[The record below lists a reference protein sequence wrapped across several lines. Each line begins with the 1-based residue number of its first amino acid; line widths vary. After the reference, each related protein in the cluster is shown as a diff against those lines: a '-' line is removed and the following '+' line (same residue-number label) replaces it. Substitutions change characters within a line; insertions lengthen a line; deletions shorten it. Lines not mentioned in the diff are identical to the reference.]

1 MADHRRRA
9 LRIVLL
15 FIVPVAALTA
25 GAYVYSL
32 GGRYVSSDNAYV
44 RADVIAVSAEIDG
57 RVARVLVND
66 NQYVAAGQLL
76 FEIDPEP
83 FRIELAATAAELAT
97 IGHEIES
104 LRAEYRESVTE
115 IGAANERIRYLK
127 LEAVRQREL
136 SSKGHGSRAS
146 LEAAEHE
153 LEIARQRVNSLRQ
166 RKLMVIADLGGSSD
180 LPQEQHPRYMRGQAM
195 HERASLDLARTLVHA
210 PVSGYLGNVTLEA
223 GEQVEAGESL
233 FPLVAAG
240 DPWVEANMKEVH
252 LTYVEVG
259 QSATVEIDSYPDHVW
274 TAVVESIS
282 PATGAEFALLP
293 AQNATGNWV
302 KVVQRVPVKLHLSL
316 PPGMPLL
323 RAGMTATVEI
333 DTGHESRLDA
343 LIKRVMAAT
352 GGRNEP

>member
-1 MADHRRRA
+1 MTRHRRRV
-9 LRIVLL
+9 LRTLLL
-15 FIVPVAALTA
+15 FVVPVAALAA
-25 GAYVYSL
+25 GAYAYSL
-32 GGRYVSSDNAYV
+32 GGRYVSTDNAYV
-44 RADVIAVSAEIDG
+44 RADVVAISAEIDG

-83 FRIELAATAAELAT
+83 FQIELAATTAELAT
-97 IGHEIES
+97 IGQEIES
-104 LRAEYRESVTE
+104 LRAEYRESVAE

-127 LEAVRQREL
+127 LEAERQREL

-153 LEIARQRVNSLRQ
+153 LEIARQRVKSLRQ
-166 RKLMVIADLGGSSD
+166 RKLMVIADLGGNSD
-180 LPQEQHPRYMRGQAM
+180 LPQDQHPRYMRGQAM
-195 HERASLDLARTLVHA
+195 HQRAALDLARTLIHA
-210 PVSGYLGNVTLEA
+210 PVSGYLGNITLEA

-233 FPLVAAG
+233 FPLVAVG

-259 QSATVEIDSYPDHVW
+259 QPATIEIDSYPDHVW

-316 PPGMPLL
+316 PPGMPPL
-323 RAGMTATVEI
+323 RAGMTAMVDI
-333 DTGHESRLDA
+333 DTGRESRLDGF
-343 LIKRVMAAT
+343 IRRVKAAS
-352 GGRNEP
+352 GGHDEP